1 MPKKEKRDKC
11 GGEAY
16 SHHKKG
22 LATEKANYY
31 FSYTYRAI

>member
-1 MPKKEKRDKC
+1 VPKKEKRDKR

-22 LATEKANYY
+22 LATEKASKS
-31 FSYTYRAI
+31 FIHGR

>member
-1 MPKKEKRDKC
+1 VPKKEKRDKR

-22 LATEKANYY
+22 LATEKANRS
-31 FSYTYRAI
+31 FIYTRLID